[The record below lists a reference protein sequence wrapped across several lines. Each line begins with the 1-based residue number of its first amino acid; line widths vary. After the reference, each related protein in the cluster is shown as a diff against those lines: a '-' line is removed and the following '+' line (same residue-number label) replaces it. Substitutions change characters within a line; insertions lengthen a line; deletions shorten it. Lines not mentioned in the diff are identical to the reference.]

1 MTDISL
7 DENGGRFLVLRVATG
22 ADTSGVASAGERW
35 CAHVCELTSPLAGL
49 HAYGASLDEASDA
62 VAVLAWRAVTNG
74 ELEPFGYTALN
85 LAGVHIAPAS
95 TRTYDAEW
103 LTAAVDDPHGA
114 GVVG

>member
-7 DENGGRFLVLRVATG
+7 DESGGRFLVLRVATG
-22 ADTSGVASAGERW
+22 TDRSDGTPAGERW

-49 HAYGASLDEASDA
+49 HAFGASLDEVSDA
-62 VAVLAWRAVTNG
+62 VAVLAWKAVTNG
-74 ELEPFGYTALN
+74 DLEPFGYTTLN

-103 LTAAVDDPHGA
+103 LTAAVDNPQPAGA
-114 GVVG
+114 VG

>member
-7 DENGGRFLVLRVATG
+7 DENGRKFLVLRVATG
-22 ADTSGVASAGERW
+22 TDRSASTADGERW

-49 HAYGASLDEASDA
+49 HAFGASLDEVSNAI
-62 VAVLAWRAVTNG
+62 AVLAWAAITKG
-74 ELEPFGYTALN
+74 DLEPFGYTALN

-103 LTAAVDDPHGA
+103 LTAAVDNPQPA
-114 GVVG
+114 EAVG

>member
-22 ADTSGVASAGERW
+22 MDESNTATAGERW

-49 HAYGASLDEASDA
+49 HAFGASLDEVSDA
-62 VAVLAWRAVTNG
+62 VAVLAWKAVTNG
-74 ELEPFGYTALN
+74 DLEPFGYTSLN

-103 LTAAVDDPHGA
+103 LTATVDNPQAAGAVR
-114 GVVG
+114 

>member
-7 DENGGRFLVLRVATG
+7 DENGRRFLVLRVATG
-22 ADTSGVASAGERW
+22 TDSAAAGERW
-35 CAHVCELTSPLAGL
+35 CAHICELTSPLAGL
-49 HAYGASLDEASDA
+49 HAFGASLDEVSDA
-62 VAVLAWRAVTNG
+62 VAVLAWNAVTNG

-103 LTAAVDDPHGA
+103 LTAAVDNPQPAEARG
-114 GVVG
+114 